1 MHPTHKPGKS
11 IAAVPFLCFL
21 ALVCLL
27 AVACSDGRSQPAPAG
42 TATGG
47 KLAPAVSAALAQL
60 EAGRAL
66 DGRTARSDAAGRL
79 QVYVYVTDTSP
90 EEVARLAALGLADT
104 EPAPSMGLIQ
114 GWIAP
119 KDVGALAALPVV
131 IRITLPR
138 YAVHH

>member
-11 IAAVPFLCFL
+11 IAAAPVL
-21 ALVCLL
+21 CLL
-27 AVACSDGRSQPAPAG
+27 MLLCLPVAACSDSRSQTAPAG
-42 TATGG
+42 IATSG

-66 DGRTARSDAAGRL
+66 DGRTARSDTAGRL
-79 QVYVYVTDTSP
+79 QVYVYLTDTSP
-90 EEVARLAALGLADT
+90 EEVARLATLGLADP
-104 EPAPSMGLIQ
+104 EAVPSMGLVQ

-119 KDVGALAALPVV
+119 KDVGTLAALPVV

-138 YAVHH
+138 YAVPH